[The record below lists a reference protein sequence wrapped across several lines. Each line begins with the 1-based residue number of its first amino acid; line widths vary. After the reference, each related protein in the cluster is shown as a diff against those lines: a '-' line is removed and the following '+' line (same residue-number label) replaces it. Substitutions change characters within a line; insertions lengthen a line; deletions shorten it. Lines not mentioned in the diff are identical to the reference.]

1 MVSRSRLSAS
11 CFVQAGLG
19 LRTLPSLPRFI
30 RSMLL
35 NDPADIHGPLVVFDM
50 EWTGDTK
57 NPQRT
62 HVYDIAGVSID
73 GASTYQSFVFTM
85 CTGAMA
91 EARTAAEVFKEWLT
105 WLEQL
110 KGDQPCVY
118 LIAHNAFRSD
128 APVLYHNMLR
138 AGVSIPDW
146 LLVMDSLHHFRY
158 HQRYR
163 KDKPKFDLQS
173 MAHAFDVEF
182 EPGCMHTAQYDAMVL
197 QSVICKFAT
206 ACNVPF
212 ITGAVHQI
220 NKLSAMLVRGIGPVV
235 FDALPDN
242 TLHGMCCAILK
253 AYGDLSKESCE
264 SYFESIHLQDTMPL
278 CQTSC
283 ISMDVAN
290 AARRHLQY
298 LEVAH

>member
-1 MVSRSRLSAS
+1 
-11 CFVQAGLG
+11 
-19 LRTLPSLPRFI
+19 
-30 RSMLL
+30 MLL
-35 NDPADIHGPLVVFDM
+35 NDPTDIHGPLVVMDM
-50 EWTGDTK
+50 EWMGDTK

-62 HVYDIAGVSID
+62 HVYDIASVSID
-73 GASTYQSFVFTM
+73 GASSYQSFVFTM
-85 CTGAMA
+85 CMGAMA
-91 EARTAAEVFKEWLT
+91 ESRTAAVVFKEWLT
-105 WLEQL
+105 WLEQV
-110 KGDQPCVY
+110 KGDQACVY

-158 HQRYR
+158 HMRHHG
-163 KDKPKFDLQS
+163 KDKTKFDLPS
-173 MAHAFDVEF
+173 MAQAFDVEF
-182 EPGCMHTAQYDAMVL
+182 EPGCMHTAQYDTMVL

-206 ACNVPF
+206 ECNVPL
-212 ITGAVHQI
+212 ITGAVHQL
-220 NKLSAMLVRGIGPVV
+220 NELSAMLVRGIGPVV

-253 AYGDLSKESCE
+253 AYGNLSEESCE
-264 SYFESIHLQDTMPL
+264 SYFESIHLRDTIPL
-278 CQTSC
+278 CHTPG
-283 ISMDVAN
+283 ISKDVAN